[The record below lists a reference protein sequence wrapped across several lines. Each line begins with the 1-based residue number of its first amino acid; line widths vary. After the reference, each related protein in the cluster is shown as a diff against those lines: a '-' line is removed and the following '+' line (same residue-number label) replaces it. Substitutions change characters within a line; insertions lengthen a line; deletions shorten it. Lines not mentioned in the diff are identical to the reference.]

1 MKTDFKNMK
10 AAMHNLGCKVNS
22 YEAEAMVS
30 ELRDAG
36 VEIVSWEKDVAD
48 IYIINTCS
56 VTNIAD
62 RKSRQMIHK
71 ARAMNPDAIV
81 IAVGCYVQARS
92 EELKQDTAVDILVGN
107 NDKSHII
114 PILEEYLSENYV
126 DIGIGENAEKT
137 AGIHHT
143 DENAAETCVEEDLV
157 KTLAEGV
164 CSGSTPAGIKS
175 TTGVYADEVSQKA
188 VYTEKVSGEK
198 VSSGKTSSGFARNFK
213 SRTSAHVRDIN
224 KEKSF
229 EELRAGEITDN
240 GRVFIKV
247 QDGCNQ
253 FCSYCIIPYVRG
265 RIRSRSLENTISEVE
280 DFARRGYHEVVLTGI
295 HLSSYGLDFDN
306 ANYEYAMDNDIP
318 SERLLELIRK
328 TAEVQGVTR
337 VRLGSLEPRIIT
349 EAFADELK
357 KIPEVC
363 PHFHL
368 SLQSGCDRTLKA
380 MNRHYDTEAFRK
392 SVEIIR
398 KRWADAAVTTD
409 VIVGFPGETE
419 EDFRDSYRFIDEIGF
434 YELHV
439 FKYSRRQ
446 GTAADK
452 MKDQVTD
459 RIKAERSEKLI
470 RLDGEKSDA
479 FRRKFIGRP
488 DEIIPEEIVTI
499 DGKKYLRGY
508 NRSYVRYVVPVQENL
523 ADEGKI
529 GQIMRVQGT
538 EFCETCVLAMTI

>member
-1 MKTDFKNMK
+1 MKIDFSKMK

-30 ELRDAG
+30 ELREAG
-36 VEIVSWEKDVAD
+36 VEIVSWEKDRAD

-71 ARAMNPDAIV
+71 ARAMNPEAVV

-92 EELKQDTAVDILVGN
+92 EELRQDTAVDILVGN
-107 NDKSHII
+107 NDKSNII
-114 PILEEYLSENYV
+114 PILEEYL
-126 DIGIGENAEKT
+126 GGK
-137 AGIHHT
+137 T
-143 DENAAETCVEEDLV
+143 DETVKNENIKRSEKNCITENVAETGVSS
-157 KTLAEGV
+157 EGL
-164 CSGSTPAGIKS
+164 SRGTID
-175 TTGVYADEVSQKA
+175 DEKA
-188 VYTEKVSGEK
+188 SFER
-198 VSSGKTSSGFARNFK
+198 VSSGTASSGGGRNFK
-213 SRTSAHVRDIN
+213 SRTSAYVRDIN
-224 KEKSF
+224 KEKTF
-229 EELRAGEITDN
+229 EELRAGKIADN

-265 RIRSRSLENTISEVE
+265 RIRSRSLENALREVE
-280 DFARRGYHEVVLTGI
+280 DFATSGYREVVLTGI

-306 ANYEYAMDNDIP
+306 ANYEYAMDHDIP
-318 SERLLELIRK
+318 SERLLELIRR
-328 TAEVQGVTR
+328 TAEVPGIAR

-349 EAFADELK
+349 EAFVDELK

-380 MNRHYDTEAFRK
+380 MNRHYDTSAFRR
-392 SVEIIR
+392 SVDIIR
-398 KRWADAAVTTD
+398 AAWDDAAITTD

-419 EDFRDSYRFIDEIGF
+419 DDFMDSYRFIDEIGF

-452 MKDQVTD
+452 MKDQVPD
-459 RIKAERSEKLI
+459 QIKAERSEKLI
-470 RLDGEKSDA
+470 RLDGVKSEA
-479 FRRKFIGRP
+479 FRQSFIGRT
-488 DEIIPEEIVTI
+488 DEIIPEEMVTI

-508 NRSYVRYVVPVQENL
+508 NRSYVRYVVPVWGNV

-529 GQIMRVQGT
+529 GQIMRVRGT
-538 EFCETCVLAMTI
+538 DFCDTCVLAMTV